1 MLAMA
6 VPLAAYAA
14 PLSRRQLAAI
24 DTTVLQFAD
33 VLEQLES
40 QFYAAGLQQF
50 QSSDYTAAGFTS
62 SQLAIQQITNIQSNE
77 ATHDTA
83 LQSELQAIGAS
94 PITSCSFDFSS
105 VLTDVST
112 MLATARVVENLGVMA
127 YLGAASLLTD
137 PQLLEIAGSILTT
150 EARHQTMLNVLS
162 GSGTAIPS
170 PFDLA
175 LTPSEVLAVASPF
188 ISGCDLGVPANPTL
202 TITNTGTVTQGTS
215 LTFSSSALNSSVD
228 LSNASCQMLIGGNP
242 ISISLPYNQCVV
254 PNTVNGPVA
263 IFITSDNDPLQPDP
277 VNRAS
282 ANNILAG
289 PTVAFIDADQELIG
303 QMVRTGTGTAA
314 ASTTTST
321 ISPAAAESIVA
332 SGTAVSSGAAPVAT
346 DSASSIA
353 TSDSASNATST
364 ATSDSASNATSIA
377 TSDSASNTTST
388 ATSDSAS
395 NATSS
400 ATATNGLSSDPSV
413 DTFTGL
419 APGGAIN
426 VIGWSNV

>member
-1 MLAMA
+1 MRFSTTLLAAA

-14 PLSRRQLAAI
+14 PVSKRQIAAI
-24 DTTVLQFAD
+24 DVTVLQFAD

-40 QFYAAGLQQF
+40 QFYAAGLSQF
-50 QSSDYTAAGFTS
+50 QSSDYTTAGFTAS
-62 SQLAIQQITNIQSNE
+62 SLAIQQITNIQSNE

-83 LQSELQAIGAS
+83 LQSELQALGAS
-94 PITSCSFDFSS
+94 AITSCTFDFSS
-105 VLTDVST
+105 ALTDVST

-127 YLGAASLLTD
+127 YLGAASLITD

-162 GSGTAIPS
+162 GTGTAIPS

-188 ISGCDLGVPANPTL
+188 ISGACDLGVPANPTL
-202 TITNTGTVTQGTS
+202 SITNTGTVSQGTS

-242 ISISLPYNQCVV
+242 ISISLPLDQCVV

-289 PTVAFIDADQELIG
+289 PAVAFIDASPEVIG
-303 QMVRTGTGTAA
+303 QMVRVTGTSTAA
-314 ASTTTST
+314 ASNVTTT
-321 ISPAAAESIVA
+321 ISPAAAAALA
-332 SGTAVSSGAAPVAT
+332 SGTDVASAPAAT
-346 DSASSIA
+346 DASSTGTASASASTDA
-353 TSDSASNATST
+353 SSVASASNSSSVA
-364 ATSDSASNATSIA
+364 SASNS
-377 TSDSASNTTST
+377 
-388 ATSDSAS
+388 
-395 NATSS
+395 TSS
-400 ATATNGLSSDPSV
+400 SVNDLSSDPSAPSLN
-413 DTFTGL
+413 TFTG
-419 APGGAIN
+419 AAGPVN

>member
-1 MLAMA
+1 MRFSTTLLAAA

-14 PLSRRQLAAI
+14 PVSKRQIAAI
-24 DTTVLQFAD
+24 DVTVLQFAD

-40 QFYAAGLQQF
+40 QFYAAGLSQF
-50 QSSDYTAAGFTS
+50 QSSDYTAAGFTAS
-62 SQLAIQQITNIQSNE
+62 SLAIQQITNIQSNE

-83 LQSELQAIGAS
+83 LQSELQALGAS
-94 PITSCSFDFSS
+94 AITTCTFDFSS
-105 VLTDVST
+105 ALTDVST

-127 YLGAASLLTD
+127 YLGAASLITD

-162 GSGTAIPS
+162 GTGTAIPS

-188 ISGCDLGVPANPTL
+188 ISGACDLGVPANPTL
-202 TITNTGTVTQGTS
+202 SITNTGTVSQGTS

-242 ISISLPYNQCVV
+242 ISISLPLDQCVV

-289 PTVAFIDADQELIG
+289 PAVAFIDASPEVIG
-303 QMVRTGTGTAA
+303 QMVRTGTSTAA
-314 ASTTTST
+314 ASNVTTT
-321 ISPAAAESIVA
+321 ISPAAAASLA
-332 SGTAVSSGAAPVAT
+332 SGTDVASAPAAT
-346 DSASSIA
+346 DASSTGTASASASTDA
-353 TSDSASNATST
+353 SSVGSASNS
-364 ATSDSASNATSIA
+364 SSVGSASN
-377 TSDSASNTTST
+377 ST
-388 ATSDSAS
+388 A
-395 NATSS
+395 SS
-400 ATATNGLSSDPSV
+400 VNDLSSDSSAPFLN
-413 DTFTGL
+413 TFTG
-419 APGGAIN
+419 AAGPVN

>member
-1 MLAMA
+1 MRFSNSILAMA

-40 QFYAAGLQQF
+40 QFYQAGLQQF

-62 SQLAIQQITNIQSNE
+62 SQLAIQQITNIQSAE
-77 ATHDTA
+77 STHDSA
-83 LQSELQAIGAS
+83 LQSELQNLGAS

-105 VLTDVST
+105 ALTDVST

-127 YLGAASLLTD
+127 YLGAASLITD

-162 GSGTAIPS
+162 GTGTAIPS
-170 PFDLA
+170 SFDLA

-202 TITNTGTVTQGTS
+202 TITNSGTPTQGTS

-242 ISISLPYNQCVV
+242 TSISLPYNQCVV

-263 IFITSDNDPLQPDP
+263 IFITSDNNPLQPDP

-289 PTVAFIDADQELIG
+289 PAVAFIDADQELIG
-303 QMVRTGTGTAA
+303 QMVRTSSGTGTAS

-321 ISPAAAESIVA
+321 ISPGAAESIIA
-332 SGTAVSSGAAPVAT
+332 SGTAVASGAAPVAT
-346 DSASSIA
+346 
-353 TSDSASNATST
+353 
-364 ATSDSASNATSIA
+364 DSASNATSIA
-377 TSDSASNTTST
+377 TSDSASNATSV

-395 NATSS
+395 NATS
-400 ATATNGLSSDPSV
+400 TATSTNDLSSDPSAAFM

>member
-1 MLAMA
+1 MRFSTTLLAAA

-14 PLSRRQLAAI
+14 PVSKRQIAAI
-24 DTTVLQFAD
+24 DVTVLQFAD

-40 QFYAAGLQQF
+40 QFYAAGLSQF
-50 QSSDYTAAGFTS
+50 QSSDYTAAGFTAS
-62 SQLAIQQITNIQSNE
+62 SLAIQQITNIQSNE
-77 ATHDTA
+77 ATHDSA
-83 LQSELQAIGAS
+83 LQSELQALGAS
-94 PITSCSFDFSS
+94 AITSCTFDFSS
-105 VLTDVST
+105 ALTDVST

-127 YLGAASLLTD
+127 YLGAASLITD

-162 GSGTAIPS
+162 GTGTAIPS
-170 PFDLA
+170 AFDLA

-188 ISGCDLGVPANPTL
+188 ISGACNLGVPANPTL
-202 TITNTGTVTQGTS
+202 SITNTGTVSQGTS

-242 ISISLPYNQCVV
+242 ISISLPIDQCVV

-289 PTVAFIDADQELIG
+289 PAVAFIDASPEVIG

-314 ASTTTST
+314 ASTVTST
-321 ISPAAAESIVA
+321 ISPADAASIIA
-332 SGTAVSSGAAPVAT
+332 SGTGVASAPAAT
-346 DSASSIA
+346 DASSTGTASASA
-353 TSDSASNATST
+353 TTDASSVGSASNSTS
-364 ATSDSASNATSIA
+364 SVGSASNSTTSVGA
-377 TSDSASNTTST
+377 ASNS
-388 ATSDSAS
+388 
-395 NATSS
+395 TSS
-400 ATATNGLSSDPSV
+400 SVNDLSSDPSAPFLN
-413 DTFTGL
+413 TFTG
-419 APGGAIN
+419 AAGPVN

>member
-1 MLAMA
+1 MRFSTTLLAAA

-14 PLSRRQLAAI
+14 PVSKRQIAAI
-24 DTTVLQFAD
+24 DVTVLQFAD

-40 QFYAAGLQQF
+40 QFYAAGLSQF
-50 QSSDYTAAGFTS
+50 QSSDYTAAGFTAS
-62 SQLAIQQITNIQSNE
+62 SLAIQQITNIQSNE

-83 LQSELQAIGAS
+83 LQVS
-94 PITSCSFDFSS
+94 
-105 VLTDVST
+105 LTDVST

-127 YLGAASLLTD
+127 YLGAASLITD

-162 GSGTAIPS
+162 GTGTAIPS

-188 ISGCDLGVPANPTL
+188 ISGACDLGVPANPTL
-202 TITNTGTVTQGTS
+202 SITNTGTVSQGTS

-242 ISISLPYNQCVV
+242 ISISLPLDQCVV

-289 PTVAFIDADQELIG
+289 PAVAFIDASPEVIG
-303 QMVRTGTGTAA
+303 QMVRTGTSTAA
-314 ASTTTST
+314 ASNVTTT
-321 ISPAAAESIVA
+321 ISPAAAASLA
-332 SGTAVSSGAAPVAT
+332 SGTDVASAPAAT
-346 DSASSIA
+346 DASSTGTASASASTDA
-353 TSDSASNATST
+353 SSVGSASNS
-364 ATSDSASNATSIA
+364 SSVGSASN
-377 TSDSASNTTST
+377 ST
-388 ATSDSAS
+388 A
-395 NATSS
+395 SS
-400 ATATNGLSSDPSV
+400 VNDLSSDSSAPFLN
-413 DTFTGL
+413 TFTG
-419 APGGAIN
+419 AAGPVN